1 MRIVSILLASFS
13 LSALLQADVTR
24 LLSPLDLGSLQPVRT
39 VVTRSGFIS
48 SGPSIPSSYTASN
61 SKMKGLI
68 TLDAELLEKKIA
80 ASLSHRYQ
88 ANGYV
93 LARLSREWNPLNVPV
108 DWEFKFQQSIPDELS
123 SNAFVRFSISSDGV
137 NLGEWG
143 YPVKC
148 SQMVD
153 VAVAKVPFDR
163 GNRITLTPELFSS
176 SAMDAL
182 GAGANCILSDARLN
196 GYQVA
201 SSLKPGT
208 VLKWS
213 HLSKMTLVRKGQVV
227 NVFASGKG
235 IFVEMKGQAMEDG
248 VEGSFVRIRN
258 ISSNREFQAKVLNE
272 NSVKVYF

>member
-13 LSALLQADVTR
+13 LSVLLQADVTR
-24 LLSPLDLGSLQPVRT
+24 LLPPLDLGALQPVRT
-39 VVTRSGFIS
+39 AVTRSGFIS
-48 SGPSIPSSYTASN
+48 SGPSIPSSYTASI
-61 SKMKGLI
+61 SKVKGLV

-80 ASLSHRYQ
+80 SVLSHRYQ
-88 ANGYV
+88 ASGHV
-93 LARLSREWNPLNVPV
+93 LARLSREWKPLNVPV

-123 SNAFVRFSISSDGV
+123 ANAFVRFSILSDGLD
-137 NLGEWG
+137 LGEWG

-153 VAVAKVPFDR
+153 VAVAKVPLNR
-163 GNRITLTPELFSS
+163 GNRITPDLFSS
-176 SAMDAL
+176 SVMDAL
-182 GAGANCILSDARLN
+182 GSGANCVLSDARLN

-213 HLSKMTLVRKGQVV
+213 HLSKVTLVRKGQVV

-272 NSVKVYF
+272 TSVKVYF

>member
-1 MRIVSILLASFS
+1 MRVVSIVLASFS

-24 LLSPLDLGSLQPVRT
+24 LLPPLDLGALQPVRT
-39 VVTRSGFIS
+39 AVTRSGFIS
-48 SGPSIPSSYTASN
+48 SGPSIPSSYTASI
-61 SKMKGLI
+61 SKVKGLV

-80 ASLSHRYQ
+80 SVLLHRYQ
-88 ANGYV
+88 ASGHV
-93 LARLSREWNPLNVPV
+93 LARLSREWKPLNVPV

-123 SNAFVRFSISSDGV
+123 SNAFLRFSISSDGV
-137 NLGEWG
+137 DIGEWG

-153 VAVAKVPFDR
+153 VAVAKVPLNR
-163 GNRITLTPELFSS
+163 GSRITPDLFSS

-182 GAGANCILSDARLN
+182 GSGANCVLSDARLN
-196 GYQVA
+196 GYQVG

-213 HLSKMTLVRKGQVV
+213 HLSKITLVRKGQVV

>member
-1 MRIVSILLASFS
+1 MRVVSIVLASLS

-24 LLSPLDLGSLQPVRT
+24 LLPPLDLGALQPVRT
-39 VVTRSGFIS
+39 AVTRSGFIS
-48 SGPSIPSSYTASN
+48 SGPSIPSSYTASI
-61 SKMKGLI
+61 SKVKGLV

-80 ASLSHRYQ
+80 SVLLHRYQ
-88 ANGYV
+88 ASGHV
-93 LARLSREWNPLNVPV
+93 LARLSREWKPLNVPV
-108 DWEFKFQQSIPDELS
+108 DWEFKFHQSIPDELS
-123 SNAFVRFSISSDGV
+123 SNAFLRFSISSDGV
-137 NLGEWG
+137 DIGEWG

-153 VAVAKVPFDR
+153 VAVAKVPLNR
-163 GNRITLTPELFSS
+163 GSRITPDLFSS

-182 GAGANCILSDARLN
+182 GSGANCVLSDARLN

-208 VLKWS
+208 LLKWS
-213 HLSKMTLVRKGQVV
+213 HLSKITLVRKGQVV

>member
-1 MRIVSILLASFS
+1 MRVVSIVLASFS

-24 LLSPLDLGSLQPVRT
+24 LLPPLDLGALQPVRT
-39 VVTRSGFIS
+39 AVTRSGFIS
-48 SGPSIPSSYTASN
+48 SGPSIPSSYTASI
-61 SKMKGLI
+61 SKVKGLV

-80 ASLSHRYQ
+80 SVLSHRYQ
-88 ANGYV
+88 ASGHV
-93 LARLSREWNPLNVPV
+93 LARLSREWKPLNVPV

-123 SNAFVRFSISSDGV
+123 SNAFLRFSISSDGV
-137 NLGEWG
+137 DVGEWG

-153 VAVAKVPFDR
+153 VAVAKVPLNR
-163 GNRITLTPELFSS
+163 GSRITPDLFASS
-176 SAMDAL
+176 VMDAL
-182 GAGANCILSDARLN
+182 GSGANCVLSDARLN
-196 GYQVA
+196 GYQVV

-213 HLSKMTLVRKGQVV
+213 HLSKITLVRKGQVV

>member
-1 MRIVSILLASFS
+1 MRIVITLLASFS

-24 LLSPLDLGSLQPVRT
+24 LLPPLDLGALQPVRT
-39 VVTRSGFIS
+39 AVTRSGFIS
-48 SGPSIPSSYTASN
+48 SGPSIPHSYTASI
-61 SKMKGLI
+61 SKVKGLV

-80 ASLSHRYQ
+80 SVLSHRYQ
-88 ANGYV
+88 ASGHV
-93 LARLSREWNPLNVPV
+93 LARLSREWKPLNVPV
-108 DWEFKFQQSIPDELS
+108 DWAFQLQQSIPDELS

-137 NLGEWG
+137 DIGEWG

-153 VAVAKVPFDR
+153 VAVAKVPLNR
-163 GNRITLTPELFSS
+163 GNRITPDLFSS
-176 SAMDAL
+176 SVMDAL
-182 GAGANCILSDARLN
+182 GSGANCVLSDARLN

-213 HLSKMTLVRKGQVV
+213 HLSKITLVRKGQVV

-258 ISSNREFQAKVLNE
+258 TSSNREFQAKVLNE

>member
-13 LSALLQADVTR
+13 LSVLLQADVTR
-24 LLSPLDLGSLQPVRT
+24 LLPPLDLGALQPVRT
-39 VVTRSGFIS
+39 AVTRSGFIS
-48 SGPSIPSSYTASN
+48 SGPSIPSSYTASI
-61 SKMKGLI
+61 SKVKGLVI
-68 TLDAELLEKKIA
+68 LDAELLEKKIA
-80 ASLSHRYQ
+80 SVLSHRYQ
-88 ANGYV
+88 ASGYV
-93 LARLSREWNPLNVPV
+93 LARLSREWKPLNVPV

-123 SNAFVRFSISSDGV
+123 ANAFVRFSISSDGLD
-137 NLGEWG
+137 LGEWG

-153 VAVAKVPFDR
+153 VAVAKVPLNR
-163 GNRITLTPELFSS
+163 GNRITPDLFSS
-176 SAMDAL
+176 SVMDAL
-182 GAGANCILSDARLN
+182 GSGANCVLADARLN

-213 HLSKMTLVRKGQVV
+213 HLSKVTLVRKGQVV

>member
-1 MRIVSILLASFS
+1 MT
-13 LSALLQADVTR
+13 Q
-24 LLSPLDLGSLQPVRT
+24 
-39 VVTRSGFIS
+39 SGFIS
-48 SGPSIPSSYTASN
+48 SGPSIPSSYTASI
-61 SKMKGLI
+61 SKVKGLV

-80 ASLSHRYQ
+80 SVLSHRYQ
-88 ANGYV
+88 ASGHV
-93 LARLSREWNPLNVPV
+93 LARLSREWKPLNVPV

-123 SNAFVRFSISSDGV
+123 SNAFLRFSISSDGV
-137 NLGEWG
+137 DIGEWG

-153 VAVAKVPFDR
+153 VAVAKVPLNR
-163 GNRITLTPELFSS
+163 GNRITPDLFSS
-176 SAMDAL
+176 SVMDAL
-182 GAGANCILSDARLN
+182 GSGANCVLSDARLN

-208 VLKWS
+208 MLKWS
-213 HLSKMTLVRKGQVV
+213 HLSKVTLVRKGQVV

>member
-13 LSALLQADVTR
+13 LSVPLQADVTR
-24 LLSPLDLGSLQPVRT
+24 LLPPLDLGALQPVRT
-39 VVTRSGFIS
+39 AVTRSGFIS
-48 SGPSIPSSYTASN
+48 SGPSIPSSYTASI
-61 SKMKGLI
+61 SKVKGLV

-80 ASLSHRYQ
+80 SVLSHRYQ
-88 ANGYV
+88 ASGYV
-93 LARLSREWNPLNVPV
+93 LARLSREWKPLNVPV

-123 SNAFVRFSISSDGV
+123 ANAFVRFSISSDGLD
-137 NLGEWG
+137 LGEWG

-153 VAVAKVPFDR
+153 VAVAKVPLNR
-163 GNRITLTPELFSS
+163 GNRITPDLLSS
-176 SAMDAL
+176 RIMDAL
-182 GAGANCILSDARLN
+182 GSGANCVLSDARLN

-208 VLKWS
+208 VLKWG
-213 HLSKMTLVRKGQVV
+213 HLSKVTLVRKGQVV

>member
-24 LLSPLDLGSLQPVRT
+24 LLPSLDLGALQPVRT
-39 VVTRSGFIS
+39 AVTRSGFIS
-48 SGPSIPSSYTASN
+48 SSPSIPSSYTASI
-61 SKMKGLI
+61 SKVKGLV

-80 ASLSHRYQ
+80 SVLSHRYQ
-88 ANGYV
+88 ASGHV
-93 LARLSREWNPLNVPV
+93 LARLSREWKPLNVPI

-123 SNAFVRFSISSDGV
+123 ANAFVRFSISSDGLD
-137 NLGEWG
+137 LGEWG

-153 VAVAKVPFDR
+153 VAVVKVPLNR
-163 GNRITLTPELFSS
+163 GSRITPDLLSS

-182 GAGANCILSDARLN
+182 GSGANCVLSDARLN

-213 HLSKMTLVRKGQVV
+213 HLSKVTLVRKGQVV

-272 NSVKVYF
+272 TSVKVYF

>member
-13 LSALLQADVTR
+13 LSVLLQADVTR
-24 LLSPLDLGSLQPVRT
+24 LLPPLDLGTLQPVRT
-39 VVTRSGFIS
+39 AVTRSGFIS
-48 SGPSIPSSYTASN
+48 SGPSIPSSYTASI
-61 SKMKGLI
+61 SKVKGLV

-80 ASLSHRYQ
+80 SVLSHRYQ
-88 ANGYV
+88 ASGHV
-93 LARLSREWNPLNVPV
+93 LARLSREWKPLNVPV

-123 SNAFVRFSISSDGV
+123 SNAFVRFSISSDGLD
-137 NLGEWG
+137 LGEWG

-153 VAVAKVPFDR
+153 VAVAKVPLNR
-163 GNRITLTPELFSS
+163 GNRITPDLFSS
-176 SAMDAL
+176 SVMDAL
-182 GAGANCILSDARLN
+182 GSGANCVLSDARLN

-213 HLSKMTLVRKGQVV
+213 HLSKVTLVRKGQVV

-272 NSVKVYF
+272 TSVKVYF

>member
-1 MRIVSILLASFS
+1 MRIVSILFASFS

-24 LLSPLDLGSLQPVRT
+24 LLPPLDLGALQPVRT
-39 VVTRSGFIS
+39 AVTRSGFIS
-48 SGPSIPSSYTASN
+48 SGPSIPSSYIASI
-61 SKMKGLI
+61 SKVKGLV

-80 ASLSHRYQ
+80 SALSHRYQ
-88 ANGYV
+88 ASGYV
-93 LARLSREWNPLNVPV
+93 LARLSREWKPLNVPV

-123 SNAFVRFSISSDGV
+123 ANAFVRFSISSDGLD
-137 NLGEWG
+137 LGEWG

-153 VAVAKVPFDR
+153 VAVAKVPLNR
-163 GNRITLTPELFSS
+163 GNRITPDLLSS
-176 SAMDAL
+176 SVMDAL
-182 GAGANCILSDARLN
+182 GSGANCVLSDARLN

-208 VLKWS
+208 VLKWG
-213 HLSKMTLVRKGQVV
+213 HLSKVTLVRKGQVV

-258 ISSNREFQAKVLNE
+258 ISSKREFQAKVLNE

>member
-1 MRIVSILLASFS
+1 MRIVSILFASFS

-24 LLSPLDLGSLQPVRT
+24 LLPPLDLGALQPVRT
-39 VVTRSGFIS
+39 AVTRSGFIS
-48 SGPSIPSSYTASN
+48 SGPSIPSSYTASI
-61 SKMKGLI
+61 SKVKGLV

-80 ASLSHRYQ
+80 SALSHRYQ
-88 ANGYV
+88 ASGYV
-93 LARLSREWNPLNVPV
+93 LARLSREWKPLNVPV

-123 SNAFVRFSISSDGV
+123 ANAFVRFSISSDGLD
-137 NLGEWG
+137 LGEWG

-153 VAVAKVPFDR
+153 VAVAKVPLNR
-163 GNRITLTPELFSS
+163 GNRITPDLLSS
-176 SAMDAL
+176 RIMDAL
-182 GAGANCILSDARLN
+182 GSGANCVLSDARLN

-208 VLKWS
+208 VLKWG
-213 HLSKMTLVRKGQVV
+213 HLSKVTLVRKGQVV

>member
-13 LSALLQADVTR
+13 LSVLLQADVTR
-24 LLSPLDLGSLQPVRT
+24 LLPPLDLGALQPVRT
-39 VVTRSGFIS
+39 AVTRSGFIS
-48 SGPSIPSSYTASN
+48 SGPSIPSSYTASI
-61 SKMKGLI
+61 SKVKGLV

-80 ASLSHRYQ
+80 SVLSHRYQ
-88 ANGYV
+88 ASGYV
-93 LARLSREWNPLNVPV
+93 LARLSREWKPLNVPV

-123 SNAFVRFSISSDGV
+123 ANAFVRFSILSDGLD
-137 NLGEWG
+137 LGEWG

-153 VAVAKVPFDR
+153 VAVAKVPLNR
-163 GNRITLTPELFSS
+163 GNRITPDLFSS
-176 SAMDAL
+176 SVMDAL
-182 GAGANCILSDARLN
+182 GSGANCVLSDARLN

-213 HLSKMTLVRKGQVV
+213 HLSKVTLVRKGQVV

-272 NSVKVYF
+272 TSVKVYF

>member
-24 LLSPLDLGSLQPVRT
+24 LLPPLDLGALQPVRT
-39 VVTRSGFIS
+39 AVTRSGFIS
-48 SGPSIPSSYTASN
+48 SGPSIPHSYTASI
-61 SKMKGLI
+61 SKVKGLV

-80 ASLSHRYQ
+80 SVLSHRYQ
-88 ANGYV
+88 ASGHV
-93 LARLSREWNPLNVPV
+93 LARLSREWKPLNVPV

-123 SNAFVRFSISSDGV
+123 SNAFLRFSISSDGLD
-137 NLGEWG
+137 LGEWG

-153 VAVAKVPFDR
+153 VAVAKVPLNR
-163 GNRITLTPELFSS
+163 GSRITPDLFSS
-176 SAMDAL
+176 SVMDAL
-182 GAGANCILSDARLN
+182 GSGANCVLSDARLN

-213 HLSKMTLVRKGQVV
+213 HLSKITLVRKGQVV

>member
-1 MRIVSILLASFS
+1 MRVVSIVLASFS

-24 LLSPLDLGSLQPVRT
+24 LLPPLDLGALQPVRT
-39 VVTRSGFIS
+39 AVTRSGFIS
-48 SGPSIPSSYTASN
+48 SGPSIPSSYTASI
-61 SKMKGLI
+61 SKVKGLV

-80 ASLSHRYQ
+80 SVLSHRYQ
-88 ANGYV
+88 ASGHV
-93 LARLSREWNPLNVPV
+93 LARLSREWKPLNVPV

-123 SNAFVRFSISSDGV
+123 SNAFLRFSISSDGV
-137 NLGEWG
+137 DVGEWG

-153 VAVAKVPFDR
+153 VAVAKVPLNR
-163 GNRITLTPELFSS
+163 GSRITPDLFSS
-176 SAMDAL
+176 SVMDAL
-182 GAGANCILSDARLN
+182 GSGANCVLSDARLN
-196 GYQVA
+196 GYQVV

-213 HLSKMTLVRKGQVV
+213 HLSKITLVRKGQVV

>member
-24 LLSPLDLGSLQPVRT
+24 LLPPLDLGSLQPVRT
-39 VVTRSGFIS
+39 AVTRSGFIS

-61 SKMKGLI
+61 SKVKGLI

-80 ASLSHRYQ
+80 AALSHRYQ

-123 SNAFVRFSISSDGV
+123 SNAFVRFSISSDGLD
-137 NLGEWG
+137 LGEWG

-153 VAVAKVPFDR
+153 VAVAKVPLNR
-163 GNRITLTPELFSS
+163 GSRITPDLFSS
-176 SAMDAL
+176 SVMDAL
-182 GAGANCILSDARLN
+182 GSGANCVLSDARLN

-213 HLSKMTLVRKGQVV
+213 HLSKITLVRKGQVV

-248 VEGSFVRIRN
+248 VEGSFVRIKN

>member
-1 MRIVSILLASFS
+1 MRIVSILFASFS

-24 LLSPLDLGSLQPVRT
+24 LLPPLDLGALQPVRT
-39 VVTRSGFIS
+39 AVTRSGFIS
-48 SGPSIPSSYTASN
+48 SGPSIPSSYTASI
-61 SKMKGLI
+61 SKVKGLV

-80 ASLSHRYQ
+80 SALSHRYQ
-88 ANGYV
+88 ASGYV
-93 LARLSREWNPLNVPV
+93 LARLSREWKPLNVPV
-108 DWEFKFQQSIPDELS
+108 DWEFKFQQSMPDELS
-123 SNAFVRFSISSDGV
+123 ANAFVRFSISSDGLD
-137 NLGEWG
+137 LGEWG

-153 VAVAKVPFDR
+153 VAVAKVPLNR
-163 GNRITLTPELFSS
+163 GNRITPDLLSS
-176 SAMDAL
+176 RIMDAL
-182 GAGANCILSDARLN
+182 GSGANCVLSDARLN

-208 VLKWS
+208 VLKWG
-213 HLSKMTLVRKGQVV
+213 HLSKVTLVRKGQVV
-227 NVFASGKG
+227 NVYASGKG

>member
-24 LLSPLDLGSLQPVRT
+24 LLPPLDLGALQPVRT
-39 VVTRSGFIS
+39 AVTRSGFIS
-48 SGPSIPSSYTASN
+48 SGPSIPSSYTASI
-61 SKMKGLI
+61 SKVKGLI

-80 ASLSHRYQ
+80 SVLSHRYQ
-88 ANGYV
+88 ASGHV
-93 LARLSREWNPLNVPV
+93 LVRLSREWKPLNVPV
-108 DWEFKFQQSIPDELS
+108 DWKFKFQQSIPDELS
-123 SNAFVRFSISSDGV
+123 SNAFLRFSISSDDV
-137 NLGEWG
+137 DIGEWG

-153 VAVAKVPFDR
+153 IAVAKVPLNR
-163 GNRITLTPELFSS
+163 GNRITPDLFSS

-182 GAGANCILSDARLN
+182 GSGANCVLSDARLN

-213 HLSKMTLVRKGQVV
+213 HLSKVTLVRKGQVV

-258 ISSNREFQAKVLNE
+258 ISSDREFQAKVLNE

>member
-24 LLSPLDLGSLQPVRT
+24 LLPPLDFGALQPVRT
-39 VVTRSGFIS
+39 AVTRSGFIS
-48 SGPSIPSSYTASN
+48 SSPSIPSSYTASI
-61 SKMKGLI
+61 SKVKGLV
-68 TLDAELLEKKIA
+68 TLDAELLEKKM
-80 ASLSHRYQ
+80 ASVLSHRYQ
-88 ANGYV
+88 ASGHI
-93 LARLSREWNPLNVPV
+93 LARLSREWKPLNVPV

-123 SNAFVRFSISSDGV
+123 ANAFVRFSISSDGLD
-137 NLGEWG
+137 LGEWG

-153 VAVAKVPFDR
+153 VAVAKVPLNR
-163 GNRITLTPELFSS
+163 GNRITPDLFSS
-176 SAMDAL
+176 SVMDAL
-182 GAGANCILSDARLN
+182 GSGANCVLSDARLN

-213 HLSKMTLVRKGQVV
+213 HLSKVTLVRKGQVV

-272 NSVKVYF
+272 TSVKVYF

>member
-1 MRIVSILLASFS
+1 MRIVITLLASFS

-24 LLSPLDLGSLQPVRT
+24 LLPSLDLGALQPVRT
-39 VVTRSGFIS
+39 AVTRSEFIS
-48 SGPSIPSSYTASN
+48 SGPSIPSSYTASI
-61 SKMKGLI
+61 SKVKGLV

-80 ASLSHRYQ
+80 SVLSHRYQ
-88 ANGYV
+88 ASGHV
-93 LARLSREWNPLNVPV
+93 LARLSREWKPLNVPV
-108 DWEFKFQQSIPDELS
+108 DWEFQLQQSIPDELS
-123 SNAFVRFSISSDGV
+123 ANAFVRFSISSDGLD
-137 NLGEWG
+137 LGEWG

-153 VAVAKVPFDR
+153 VAVAKVPLNR
-163 GNRITLTPELFSS
+163 GSRITPDLFSS
-176 SAMDAL
+176 SVMDAL
-182 GAGANCILSDARLN
+182 GSGANCVLSDARLN

-213 HLSKMTLVRKGQVV
+213 HLSKITLVRKGQVV

>member
-1 MRIVSILLASFS
+1 MRIVSTLLVSFS

-24 LLSPLDLGSLQPVRT
+24 LLPPLDLGALMPVRT
-39 VVTRSGFIS
+39 AVTRSGFIS
-48 SGPSIPSSYTASN
+48 SGPSIPSSYTASI
-61 SKMKGLI
+61 SKVKGMVSLNV
-68 TLDAELLEKKIA
+68 ELLEKKM
-80 ASLSHRYQ
+80 ASVLSHRYQ
-88 ANGYV
+88 ASGHV
-93 LARLSREWNPLNVPV
+93 IARLSREWKPLNVPV

-123 SNAFVRFSISSDGV
+123 ANAFVRFSILSDGI

-153 VAVAKVPFDR
+153 VAVAKVPLNR
-163 GNRITLTPELFSS
+163 GSRITPDLFSS
-176 SAMDAL
+176 SVIDAL
-182 GAGANCILSDARLN
+182 GAGSNCILSDARLN

-201 SSLKPGT
+201 TSLKPGT

-213 HLSKMTLVRKGQVV
+213 HLSKVTLVRKGQVV

>member
-24 LLSPLDLGSLQPVRT
+24 LLPPLDLGALQPVRT
-39 VVTRSGFIS
+39 AVTRSGFIS
-48 SGPSIPSSYTASN
+48 SSPSIPSSYTASI
-61 SKMKGLI
+61 SKVKGLVI
-68 TLDAELLEKKIA
+68 LDAELLEKKIA
-80 ASLSHRYQ
+80 SVLSHRYQ
-88 ANGYV
+88 ASGYI
-93 LARLSREWNPLNVPV
+93 LARLSREWKPLNVPV

-123 SNAFVRFSISSDGV
+123 ANAFVRFSISSDGLD
-137 NLGEWG
+137 LGEWG

-153 VAVAKVPFDR
+153 VAVAKVPLNR
-163 GNRITLTPELFSS
+163 GNRITPDLFSS
-176 SAMDAL
+176 SVMDAL
-182 GAGANCILSDARLN
+182 GSGANCVLSDARLN

-213 HLSKMTLVRKGQVV
+213 HLSKVTLVRKGQVV

-258 ISSNREFQAKVLNE
+258 ISSKREFQAKVLNE

>member
-24 LLSPLDLGSLQPVRT
+24 LLPPLDLGALQPVRT
-39 VVTRSGFIS
+39 AVTRSGFIS
-48 SGPSIPSSYTASN
+48 SSPSIPSSYTASI
-61 SKMKGLI
+61 SKVKGLV

-80 ASLSHRYQ
+80 SALSHRYQ
-88 ANGYV
+88 ASGHV
-93 LARLSREWNPLNVPV
+93 LARLSREWKPLNVPV

-123 SNAFVRFSISSDGV
+123 ANAFVRFSILSDGLD
-137 NLGEWG
+137 LGEWG

-148 SQMVD
+148 SLMVD
-153 VAVAKVPFDR
+153 VAVAKVPLNR
-163 GNRITLTPELFSS
+163 GNRITPDLFSS
-176 SAMDAL
+176 SVMDAL
-182 GAGANCILSDARLN
+182 GSGANCVLSDARLN

-213 HLSKMTLVRKGQVV
+213 HLSKVTLVRKGQVV

-272 NSVKVYF
+272 TSVKVYF

>member
-24 LLSPLDLGSLQPVRT
+24 LLPPLDFGALQPVRT
-39 VVTRSGFIS
+39 AVTRSGFIS
-48 SGPSIPSSYTASN
+48 SSPSIPSSYTASI
-61 SKMKGLI
+61 SKVKGLV
-68 TLDAELLEKKIA
+68 TLDAELLEKKM
-80 ASLSHRYQ
+80 ASVLSHRYQ
-88 ANGYV
+88 ASGHV
-93 LARLSREWNPLNVPV
+93 LARLSREWKPLNVPV

-123 SNAFVRFSISSDGV
+123 ANAFVRFSISSDGLD
-137 NLGEWG
+137 LGEWG

-153 VAVAKVPFDR
+153 VAVAKVPLNR
-163 GNRITLTPELFSS
+163 GNRITPDLFSS
-176 SAMDAL
+176 SVMDAL
-182 GAGANCILSDARLN
+182 GSGANCVLSDARLN

-213 HLSKMTLVRKGQVV
+213 HLSKVTLVRKGQVV

-248 VEGSFVRIRN
+248 VEGSFVRIKN

-272 NSVKVYF
+272 TSVKVYF

>member
-1 MRIVSILLASFS
+1 MRVVSIVLASFS

-24 LLSPLDLGSLQPVRT
+24 LLPPLDLGDLQPVRT
-39 VVTRSGFIS
+39 AVIRSGFIS
-48 SGPSIPSSYTASN
+48 SGPSIPSSYTASI
-61 SKMKGLI
+61 SRVKGLV

-80 ASLSHRYQ
+80 SVLSHRYQ
-88 ANGYV
+88 ASGHV
-93 LARLSREWNPLNVPV
+93 LARLSREWKPLNVPI

-123 SNAFVRFSISSDGV
+123 SNAFLRFSISSDGV
-137 NLGEWG
+137 DIGEWG

-153 VAVAKVPFDR
+153 VAVAKVPLNR
-163 GNRITLTPELFSS
+163 GSRITPDLFSS
-176 SAMDAL
+176 SVMDAL
-182 GAGANCILSDARLN
+182 GSGANCVLSDARLN
-196 GYQVA
+196 GYQVV

-213 HLSKMTLVRKGQVV
+213 HLSKITLVRKGQVV

>member
-1 MRIVSILLASFS
+1 MRVVSIVLASFS

-24 LLSPLDLGSLQPVRT
+24 LLPPLDLGALQPVRT
-39 VVTRSGFIS
+39 AVTRSGFIS
-48 SGPSIPSSYTASN
+48 SGPSIPSSYTASI
-61 SKMKGLI
+61 SRVKGLV

-80 ASLSHRYQ
+80 SVLSHRYQ
-88 ANGYV
+88 ASGHV
-93 LARLSREWNPLNVPV
+93 LARLSREWKPLNVPI

-123 SNAFVRFSISSDGV
+123 SNAFLRFSISSDV
-137 NLGEWG
+137 VDIGEWG

-153 VAVAKVPFDR
+153 VAVAKVPLNR
-163 GNRITLTPELFSS
+163 GSRITPDLFSS
-176 SAMDAL
+176 SVMDAL
-182 GAGANCILSDARLN
+182 GSGANCVLSDARLN
-196 GYQVA
+196 GYQVV

-213 HLSKMTLVRKGQVV
+213 HLSKITLVRKGQVV

>member
-13 LSALLQADVTR
+13 LSVLLQADVTR
-24 LLSPLDLGSLQPVRT
+24 LLPPLDLGALQPVRT
-39 VVTRSGFIS
+39 AVTRSGFIS
-48 SGPSIPSSYTASN
+48 SGPSIPSSYTASI
-61 SKMKGLI
+61 SKVKGLV

-80 ASLSHRYQ
+80 SALSHRYQ
-88 ANGYV
+88 ASGHV
-93 LARLSREWNPLNVPV
+93 LARLSREWKPLNVPV

-123 SNAFVRFSISSDGV
+123 ANAFMRFSISSDGLD
-137 NLGEWG
+137 LGEWG

-153 VAVAKVPFDR
+153 VAVAKVPLNR
-163 GNRITLTPELFSS
+163 GNRITPDLLSS
-176 SAMDAL
+176 SVMDAL
-182 GAGANCILSDARLN
+182 GSGANCVLSDARLN

-213 HLSKMTLVRKGQVV
+213 HLSKVTLVRKGQVV

-272 NSVKVYF
+272 TSVKVYF

>member
-1 MRIVSILLASFS
+1 MRISSILFGSFCF
-13 LSALLQADVTR
+13 SALLQADVTR
-24 LLSPLDLGSLQPVRT
+24 LLPPLDLGVLQPVQT
-39 VVTRSGFIS
+39 AVTRSGFIS
-48 SGPSIPSSYTASN
+48 SGPSIPNSFTASN
-61 SKMKGLI
+61 STVKGLI

-80 ASLSHRYQ
+80 STLSHRYQ
-88 ANGYV
+88 ASGFV
-93 LARLSREWNPLNVPV
+93 LARLSREWKSLDVPV

-123 SNAFVRFSISSDGV
+123 ANAFVRFSISADGV
-137 NLGEWG
+137 ELGEWG

-153 VAVAKVPFDR
+153 VAVAKVPLNR
-163 GNRITLTPELFSS
+163 GSRITPDLFSS

-182 GAGANCILSDARLN
+182 GAGANCVLSDARLN

-201 SSLKPGT
+201 SALKPGT
-208 VLKWS
+208 VLKWN

-227 NVFASGKG
+227 SVFASGKG

>member
-1 MRIVSILLASFS
+1 
-13 LSALLQADVTR
+13 
-24 LLSPLDLGSLQPVRT
+24 LGALQPVRT
-39 VVTRSGFIS
+39 AVTRSGFIS
-48 SGPSIPSSYTASN
+48 SGPSIPSSYTASI
-61 SKMKGLI
+61 SKVKGLV

-80 ASLSHRYQ
+80 SVLSHRYQ
-88 ANGYV
+88 ASGHV
-93 LARLSREWNPLNVPV
+93 LARLSREWKPLNVPV

-123 SNAFVRFSISSDGV
+123 ANAFVRFSISSDGLD
-137 NLGEWG
+137 LGEWG

-148 SQMVD
+148 SQMGD
-153 VAVAKVPFDR
+153 VAVAKVPLNR
-163 GNRITLTPELFSS
+163 GNRITPDLFSS
-176 SAMDAL
+176 SVMDAL
-182 GAGANCILSDARLN
+182 GSGANCVLSDARLN

-213 HLSKMTLVRKGQVV
+213 HLSKITLVRKGQVV

-272 NSVKVYF
+272 TSVKVYF

>member
-1 MRIVSILLASFS
+1 MRVVSIVLASFS

-24 LLSPLDLGSLQPVRT
+24 LLPPLDLGALQPVRT
-39 VVTRSGFIS
+39 AVTRSGFIS
-48 SGPSIPSSYTASN
+48 SGPSIPSSYTASI
-61 SKMKGLI
+61 SKVKGLV

-80 ASLSHRYQ
+80 SVLSHRYQ
-88 ANGYV
+88 ASGHV
-93 LARLSREWNPLNVPV
+93 LARLSREWKPLNVPV

-123 SNAFVRFSISSDGV
+123 SNAFLRFSISSDGL

-153 VAVAKVPFDR
+153 VAVAKVPLNR
-163 GNRITLTPELFSS
+163 GSRITPDLFSS
-176 SAMDAL
+176 SVMDAL
-182 GAGANCILSDARLN
+182 GSGANCVLSDARLN
-196 GYQVA
+196 GYQVV

-213 HLSKMTLVRKGQVV
+213 HLSKITLVRKGQVV

>member
-1 MRIVSILLASFS
+1 MRVLITVLASFS
-13 LSALLQADVTR
+13 LSAILQADVTR
-24 LLSPLDLGSLQPVRT
+24 LLQPLNLGDLPTVRT
-39 VVTRSGFIS
+39 AVTRSGFIS
-48 SGPSIPSSYTASN
+48 SAPSIPSSYTASI
-61 SKMKGLI
+61 STVKGLVV
-68 TLDAELLEKKIA
+68 LDAELLEKKIA
-80 ASLSHRYQ
+80 SVLSHRYQ
-88 ANGYV
+88 ASGHV
-93 LARLSREWNPLNVPV
+93 ISRLSREWKPLNVPV

-123 SNAFVRFSISSDGV
+123 SNAFVRFSISSDGLD
-137 NLGEWG
+137 LGEWG

-153 VAVAKVPFDR
+153 VAVAKVPLNR
-163 GNRITLTPELFSS
+163 GSRITPDLFSS
-176 SAMDAL
+176 SVMDAL
-182 GAGANCILSDARLN
+182 GSGANCVLSDARLN

-248 VEGSFVRIRN
+248 AEGSFVRIRN
-258 ISSNREFQAKVLNE
+258 ISSSREFQAKVLNE

>member
-1 MRIVSILLASFS
+1 MRVLITVLASFS
-13 LSALLQADVTR
+13 LSAILQADVTR
-24 LLSPLDLGSLQPVRT
+24 LLQPLNLGDLPTVRT
-39 VVTRSGFIS
+39 AVTRSGFIS
-48 SGPSIPSSYTASN
+48 SAPSIPSSYTASI
-61 SKMKGLI
+61 STVKGLVV
-68 TLDAELLEKKIA
+68 LDAELLEKKIA
-80 ASLSHRYQ
+80 SVLSHRYQ
-88 ANGYV
+88 ASGHV
-93 LARLSREWNPLNVPV
+93 ISRLSREWKPLNVPV
-108 DWEFKFQQSIPDELS
+108 DWKFNFRQSIPDELS
-123 SNAFVRFSISSDGV
+123 ANAFVRFSITSGGID
-137 NLGEWG
+137 LGEWG

-153 VAVAKVPFDR
+153 VAVAKVPLNR
-163 GNRITLTPELFSS
+163 GSRISPDLFSS

-182 GAGANCILSDARLN
+182 GMGANCVLSDARLN
-196 GYQVA
+196 GYQLA
-201 SSLKPGT
+201 SSVKPGT

-248 VEGSFVRIRN
+248 VEGSFVRIKN

>member
-1 MRIVSILLASFS
+1 MRIVSILSASFS

-24 LLSPLDLGSLQPVRT
+24 LLPPLDLGALQPVRT
-39 VVTRSGFIS
+39 AVTRSGFIS
-48 SGPSIPSSYTASN
+48 SGPSIPSSYTASI
-61 SKMKGLI
+61 SKVKGLI

-80 ASLSHRYQ
+80 SVLSHRYQ
-88 ANGYV
+88 ASGHV
-93 LARLSREWNPLNVPV
+93 LARLSREWKPLNVPI

-123 SNAFVRFSISSDGV
+123 ANAFMRFSISSDGLD
-137 NLGEWG
+137 LGEWG

-153 VAVAKVPFDR
+153 VAVAKVPLNR
-163 GNRITLTPELFSS
+163 GNRITPDLFSS
-176 SAMDAL
+176 SVMDAL
-182 GAGANCILSDARLN
+182 GSGANCVLSDARLN

-213 HLSKMTLVRKGQVV
+213 HLSKVTLVRKGQVV

-272 NSVKVYF
+272 TSVKVYF

>member
-1 MRIVSILLASFS
+1 MRILSILLASFS

-24 LLSPLDLGSLQPVRT
+24 MLPPLDLGVLVPVQT

-48 SGPSIPSSYTASN
+48 SGPSIPSSYTASI
-61 SKMKGLI
+61 SKEKGLVS
-68 TLDAELLEKKIA
+68 LDAELLEKKM
-80 ASLSHRYQ
+80 ASVLSHRYQ
-88 ANGYV
+88 APGLV
-93 LARLSREWNPLNVPV
+93 LARLSREWKPFDVPV

-123 SNAFVRFSISSDGV
+123 ANAFVRFSISSDGHEF
-137 NLGEWG
+137 GEWG

-153 VAVAKVPFDR
+153 VAVAKVPLNR
-163 GNRITLTPELFSS
+163 GNLITPDLFSS

-182 GAGANCILSDARLN
+182 GSGANCVLSDARLN

-201 SSLKPGT
+201 SNLKPGT
-208 VLKWS
+208 VLKWN
-213 HLSKMTLVRKGQVV
+213 HLSKVTLVRKGQVV

-248 VEGSFVRIRN
+248 VEGSFVRIKN

>member
-1 MRIVSILLASFS
+1 MRIVITLLASFS

-24 LLSPLDLGSLQPVRT
+24 LLPPLDLGALQPVRT
-39 VVTRSGFIS
+39 AVTRSGFIS
-48 SGPSIPSSYTASN
+48 SGPSIPSSYTASI
-61 SKMKGLI
+61 SKVKGLV

-80 ASLSHRYQ
+80 SVLSHRYQ
-88 ANGYV
+88 ASGHV
-93 LARLSREWNPLNVPV
+93 LARLSREWKPLNVPV

-123 SNAFVRFSISSDGV
+123 SNAFVRFSISSDGLD
-137 NLGEWG
+137 LGEWG

-153 VAVAKVPFDR
+153 VAVAKVPLNR
-163 GNRITLTPELFSS
+163 GNRITPDLFSS
-176 SAMDAL
+176 SVMDAL
-182 GAGANCILSDARLN
+182 GSGANCVLSDARLN

-213 HLSKMTLVRKGQVV
+213 HLSKITLVRKGQVV

-248 VEGSFVRIRN
+248 VEGSFVRIKN

>member
-24 LLSPLDLGSLQPVRT
+24 LLPPLDLGALQPVRT
-39 VVTRSGFIS
+39 AVTRSGFIS
-48 SGPSIPSSYTASN
+48 SGPSIPSSYTASI
-61 SKMKGLI
+61 SKVKGLV

-80 ASLSHRYQ
+80 SVLSHRYQ
-88 ANGYV
+88 ASGHV
-93 LARLSREWNPLNVPV
+93 LARLSREWKPLNVPV

-123 SNAFVRFSISSDGV
+123 ANAFVRFSISSDGLD
-137 NLGEWG
+137 LGEWG

-153 VAVAKVPFDR
+153 VAVAKVPLNR
-163 GNRITLTPELFSS
+163 GNRITPDLFSS
-176 SAMDAL
+176 SVMDAL
-182 GAGANCILSDARLN
+182 GSGANCVLSDARLN

-213 HLSKMTLVRKGQVV
+213 HLSKVTLVRKGQVV

-248 VEGSFVRIRN
+248 VEGSFVRIKN

-272 NSVKVYF
+272 TSVKVYF